1 MKLLLQPSLGLSLI
15 SRPMLGCLDQVARPP
30 SHKNGSK
37 QSKSTQIRVSG
48 RSPAPKCVGFC
59 RGILG
64 FTRWVPCDWA
74 NCSKSG
80 IFAPILVGERQFWP
94 FSGFEN
100 FGVWAIARWK
110 RCLFSTCLE
119 GWPNH
124 IKDKVWANKVLM
136 WQVCVEM
143 EEES

>member
-1 MKLLLQPSLGLSLI
+1 MELPCFGLSLI

-80 IFAPILVGERQFWP
+80 IFAPILVSERQFWP
-94 FSGFEN
+94 FQTLKIWSLGDCTLEKVFVFN
-100 FGVWAIARWK
+100 MFGWV
-110 RCLFSTCLE
+110 T
-119 GWPNH
+119 
-124 IKDKVWANKVLM
+124 
-136 WQVCVEM
+136 
-143 EEES
+143 

>member
-94 FSGFEN
+94 FSGFGN
-100 FGVWAIARWK
+100 LVSGQLHAGKGVCFQHVKKGDLIIAKIKFGQ
-110 RCLFSTCLE
+110 
-119 GWPNH
+119 
-124 IKDKVWANKVLM
+124 IKY
-136 WQVCVEM
+136 
-143 EEES
+143 